1 MNAHGGKLCGK
12 CSVPLVNVETD
23 GTLRPWLSGDNVG
36 TVWTWNN
43 NSFRT
48 KTIIP
53 RTIGEP
59 IAEGV
64 EVAISGQ
71 KMNPWGCPASVHLV
85 WAWNG
90 SEAMCSSGTSA
101 RTSMAPHARTG
112 PTRKSNGFLVPA
124 SGRCANE
131 WASLQSGRYD

>member
-53 RTIGEP
+53 STIGEP

-64 EVAISGQ
+64 YVMDALFYHMLHCVGSSRTVA
-71 KMNPWGCPASVHLV
+71 KLAMLLLLTRSV
-85 WAWNG
+85 
-90 SEAMCSSGTSA
+90 
-101 RTSMAPHARTG
+101 
-112 PTRKSNGFLVPA
+112 
-124 SGRCANE
+124 
-131 WASLQSGRYD
+131 